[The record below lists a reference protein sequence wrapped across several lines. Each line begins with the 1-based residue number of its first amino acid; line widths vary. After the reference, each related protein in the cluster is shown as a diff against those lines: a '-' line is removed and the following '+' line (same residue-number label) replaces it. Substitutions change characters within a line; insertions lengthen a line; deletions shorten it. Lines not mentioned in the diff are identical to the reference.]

1 MLQHAWS
8 AINHDLGYKSKF
20 GVPREVTREFARL
33 AGLME
38 IADDEFIRVRDTMN
52 NYTETIR
59 EKIKSD
65 CAGDVLIDIVSINEY
80 MQLNKKMQSFIA
92 EIAAIEGSEI
102 AFASADNYINQFKWL
117 KIETIGDLQEA
128 LDKNKELAL
137 KLAEKTL
144 KGSELDILVSNT
156 ALRFLCRAVLLSGGY
171 TEEQAAEFISLSV
184 RKKERAERQAKHLFK
199 MYTDI
204 KQD

>member
-1 MLQHAWS
+1 M
-8 AINHDLGYKSKF
+8 NKDFMYK
-20 GVPREVTREFARL
+20 
-33 AGLME
+33 
-38 IADDEFIRVRDTMN
+38 
-52 NYTETIR
+52 
-59 EKIKSD
+59 
-65 CAGDVLIDIVSINEY
+65 
-80 MQLNKKMQSFIA
+80 
-92 EIAAIEGSEI
+92 
-102 AFASADNYINQFKWL
+102 
-117 KIETIGDLQEA
+117 
-128 LDKNKELAL
+128 AL

-184 RKKERAERQAKHLFK
+184 RTKERAERQAKHLFK